1 MTRNEA
7 KRYRRHI
14 TQLITNLPDAEA
26 LEVTDLFVPWAV
38 DTEYTTGDRVQ
49 YDSQLYACVQG
60 HTSQAGWTPDA
71 VPALWKRVTVE
82 EWPEWVQ
89 PTGAQDAYQTGDK
102 VSHNGSH
109 WISTADNNV
118 WEPGIYGWEVAE

>member
-7 KRYRRHI
+7 TRYRRHI
-14 TQLITNLPDAEA
+14 TKLITGLPDAEA
-26 LEVTDLFVPWAV
+26 LEVTALFIPWAV
-38 DTEYTTGDRVQ
+38 DTEYTTGNRVQ
-49 YDSQLYACVQG
+49 YNSQLYACVQG

-118 WEPGIYGWEVAE
+118 WEPGVYGWEEQI